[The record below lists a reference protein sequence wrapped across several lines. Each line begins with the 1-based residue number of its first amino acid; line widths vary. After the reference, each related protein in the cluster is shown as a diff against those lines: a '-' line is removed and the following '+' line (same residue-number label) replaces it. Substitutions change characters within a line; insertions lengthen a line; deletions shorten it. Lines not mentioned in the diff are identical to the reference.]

1 MARKVASTGSHGATQ
16 LQRGL
21 LDGRLGD
28 ARTRGRTARR
38 QARAMHAQEEGQEEG
53 QRERER
59 QRGTRRRRMQQKK
72 QAIFFIARTDEL
84 TIRLAT
90 DVNYHW

>member
-1 MARKVASTGSHGATQ
+1 MARKVALTGSHGANQ

-21 LDGRLGD
+21 LDGKLGD

-38 QARAMHAQEEGQEEG
+38 QARAMHAQEEG

-72 QAIFFIARTDEL
+72 QAIFL
-84 TIRLAT
+84 
-90 DVNYHW
+90 